1 MTWNFIKLN
10 KITKMT
16 KNEEII
22 RMKRNEKIKKEIKW
36 QEIKVKGKVYGAEEK

>member
-1 MTWNFIKLN
+1 
-10 KITKMT
+10 MT

-36 QEIKVKGKVYGAEEK
+36 QEIKVKGKLHGEEEK